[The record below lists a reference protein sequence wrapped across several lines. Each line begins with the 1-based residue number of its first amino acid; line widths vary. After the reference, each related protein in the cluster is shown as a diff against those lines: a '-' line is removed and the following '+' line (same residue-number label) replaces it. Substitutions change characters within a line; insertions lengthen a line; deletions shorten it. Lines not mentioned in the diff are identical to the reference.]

1 MQTKNPSPQPS
12 GTLLHNMRFP
22 IRWGELDVLGHV
34 NNAQYLRYFEES
46 RTAWCESIGRPLRN
60 TGEGMI
66 LLKASVT
73 YKKPVGYPATVSVEL
88 RAGRIGNTSFDLINM
103 LSIEGGSE
111 KSEKNEIAAV
121 GEFVIV
127 WFDYVNNKPKSV
139 PAEIRELLTK
149 GTAEAVAETA
159 R

>member
-103 LSIEGGSE
+103 LSIEGESGV
-111 KSEKNEIAAV
+111 AAS

-139 PAEIRELLTK
+139 PAEIRELLIK
-149 GTAEAVAETA
+149 GKAEAAAETT

>member
-103 LSIEGGSE
+103 LSIEGESGV
-111 KSEKNEIAAV
+111 AAS

-149 GTAEAVAETA
+149 GKAEAVAETA
-159 R
+159 K

>member
-1 MQTKNPSPQPS
+1 MQKEHTTLP
-12 GTLLHNMRFP
+12 LLHSMTFP

-46 RTAWCESIGRPLRN
+46 RTAWCEAIGRPLRN

-73 YKKPVGYPATVSVEL
+73 YKKPVGYPANVVVEL
-88 RAGRIGNTSFDLINM
+88 RAGRIGNTSFDLVNT
-103 LSIEGGSE
+103 LTIEGE
-111 KSEKNEIAAV
+111 TEVAAL

-127 WFDYVNNKPKSV
+127 WFDYLNNKSKPIPS
-139 PAEIRELLTK
+139 EIRARLGELV
-149 GTAEAVAETA
+149 E
-159 R
+159 

>member
-103 LSIEGGSE
+103 LSIEGESGV
-111 KSEKNEIAAV
+111 AAS

-149 GTAEAVAETA
+149 GKAEAVAETA

>member
-103 LSIEGGSE
+103 LSIEGESGV
-111 KSEKNEIAAV
+111 AAS

-127 WFDYVNNKPKSV
+127 WFEYVNNKPKSV

-149 GTAEAVAETA
+149 GKAEAVAETA

>member
-1 MQTKNPSPQPS
+1 MQKEIMSTR
-12 GTLLHNMRFP
+12 LLHTMTLA

-46 RTAWCESIGRPLRN
+46 RTAWCEAIGRPLRN

-73 YKKPVGYPATVSVEL
+73 YKKPVGYPANVVVNLT
-88 RAGRIGNTSFDLINM
+88 AGRIGNTSFDLANT
-103 LSIEGGSE
+103 LAIEGE
-111 KSEKNEIAAV
+111 TEAAAV

-127 WFDYVNNKPKSV
+127 WFDYVNNKPKPIPV
-139 PAEIRELLTK
+139 EIRQLL
-149 GTAEAVAETA
+149 GESAQ
-159 R
+159 

>member
-46 RTAWCESIGRPLRN
+46 RTDWCESIGRPLRN

-88 RAGRIGNTSFDLINM
+88 RAGRIGTTSFDLINM
-103 LSIEGGSE
+103 LSIEGESGV
-111 KSEKNEIAAV
+111 AAS

-149 GTAEAVAETA
+149 GKAEAVAETA
-159 R
+159 K

>member
-1 MQTKNPSPQPS
+1 
-12 GTLLHNMRFP
+12 MRFP

-73 YKKPVGYPATVSVEL
+73 YKKPVGYPATACVEL
-88 RAGRIGNTSFDLINM
+88 RAGRIGNTSFDLINT
-103 LSIEGGSE
+103 LTIEGGSE
-111 KSEKNEIAAV
+111 KSKKSEKNEIAAV

-127 WFDYVNNKPKSV
+127 WFDYVSNKPKSV
-139 PAEIRELLTK
+139 PAEIRQLLAEVNAEV
-149 GTAEAVAETA
+149 GVDSEAVSEAA

>member
-46 RTAWCESIGRPLRN
+46 RTAWCESVGRPLRN

-103 LSIEGGSE
+103 LSIEGESGV
-111 KSEKNEIAAV
+111 AAI

-149 GTAEAVAETA
+149 GKAEAVAETA

>member
-1 MQTKNPSPQPS
+1 MQKEHTVPPLSLIAQPQ
-12 GTLLHNMRFP
+12 LLHTMTLP

-46 RTAWCESIGRPLRN
+46 RTAWCEAIGRPLRN

-73 YKKPVGYPATVSVEL
+73 YKKPVGYPANVVVEL
-88 RAGRIGNTSFDLINM
+88 KAERIGNTSFDLVNTLTIDG
-103 LSIEGGSE
+103 ESE
-111 KSEKNEIAAV
+111 AAAI

-127 WFDYVNNKPKSV
+127 WFDYVNNKPKPIPV
-139 PAEIRELLTK
+139 EIRALLGGSRRNT
-149 GTAEAVAETA
+149 
-159 R
+159 

>member
-1 MQTKNPSPQPS
+1 MQTKNPSSLPL
-12 GTLLHNMRFP
+12 GTLLHTMSFP

-46 RTAWCESIGRPLRN
+46 RTAWCESVGRPLRN

-103 LSIEGGSE
+103 LSIKGESGV
-111 KSEKNEIAAV
+111 AAM

-149 GTAEAVAETA
+149 GKAEAVAEAA

>member
-1 MQTKNPSPQPS
+1 MS
-12 GTLLHNMRFP
+12 FP

-46 RTAWCESIGRPLRN
+46 RTDWCESVGRPLRN

-73 YKKPVGYPATVSVEL
+73 YKKPVGYPAKVNVEL
-88 RAGRIGNTSFDLINM
+88 RAGRIGNTSFDLINS
-103 LSIEGGSE
+103 LSVEGESDV
-111 KSEKNEIAAV
+111 AAV

-139 PAEIRELLTK
+139 PTEIRELLTK
-149 GTAEAVAETA
+149 VVAGASTKSVGEAA

>member
-22 IRWGELDVLGHV
+22 IRCGELDVLGHV

-103 LSIEGGSE
+103 LSIEGESGV
-111 KSEKNEIAAV
+111 AAS

-139 PAEIRELLTK
+139 PAEIHELLTK
-149 GTAEAVAETA
+149 GKAEAVAETVK
-159 R
+159 

>member
-1 MQTKNPSPQPS
+1 MQTKNPSSQPS

-103 LSIEGGSE
+103 LSIEGESGV
-111 KSEKNEIAAV
+111 AAS

-149 GTAEAVAETA
+149 GKAEAVAETA
-159 R
+159 K

>member
-1 MQTKNPSPQPS
+1 MHTKNSAILPS
-12 GTLLHNMRFP
+12 GILLHTMSFP

-46 RTAWCESIGRPLRN
+46 RTDWCESVGRPLRN

-66 LLKASVT
+66 LLKATVT
-73 YKKPVGYPATVSVEL
+73 YKKPVGYPAAVNVEL
-88 RAGRIGNTSFDLINM
+88 RAGRIGNTSFDLINT
-103 LSIEGGSE
+103 LSIDGESGV
-111 KSEKNEIAAV
+111 AAI

-139 PAEIRELLTK
+139 PAEIRELLSK
-149 GTAEAVAETA
+149 VVACAEGEAAK
-159 R
+159 

>member
-66 LLKASVT
+66 LVKASVT

-103 LSIEGGSE
+103 LSIEGESGV
-111 KSEKNEIAAV
+111 AAS

>member
-73 YKKPVGYPATVSVEL
+73 YKKPVGYPAAVSVEL

-103 LSIEGGSE
+103 LSIEGESGV
-111 KSEKNEIAAV
+111 AAS

>member
-103 LSIEGGSE
+103 LSIEGESG
-111 KSEKNEIAAV
+111 AAAS